1 MLLSVFF
8 SDRKE
13 SVMIFCTKPQKF
25 TWRNALTLLLLLAA
39 GSVLIWLLVPSGS
52 WFGSETDW
60 YSQHVTIADY
70 MRKNFYATGNL
81 FPDFTGLGGGTNFF
95 SLSYYGFMR
104 PDVLI
109 SYLFPQIEMEWFIQG
124 YAILEILLG
133 GGLLYYW
140 LHRKGFSDFTGF
152 ACGFFYLSANCFF
165 QAHRQIMFV
174 NYLPFLLLAF
184 LCLDRILAP
193 KDEAVY
199 HFRPHIGLI
208 FSLFF
213 CILHSFYFFPS
224 CFVACIL
231 YICHLLPDFLKNV
244 EQGARKKTKHR
255 IWWNYIVDVS
265 FAVTMN
271 LFLLLPTGLAILG
284 NKKDTGVSTSLLKIL
299 GVNPTLDSI
308 LYSPYGCGLTLF
320 CLYALFLCIR
330 EKKTRKLA
338 IAIFVLLF
346 FDIFYWILNA
356 TLYVRPKCL
365 IPFLPLILYLVAQ
378 ALEGLRL
385 GKIRHS
391 LPLALL
397 CSVPVIVQLL
407 FLLHNQ
413 QVRHLITADLV
424 LLLVCVSAGICL
436 EEKRIALPIHSW
448 WVNIFGLVLLLT
460 IPAMLYQAKGQEE
473 YYTTV
478 ADESRDYFS
487 QEDLEKYCENPQA
500 RFDVIEHPSSN
511 TNYVITGDQN
521 KSTLYSSISNSTY
534 NTLLYD
540 LLQMPISIRNR
551 VAMTADENP
560 FQEYLMGVRYIQTK
574 DDKVPAGY
582 ITLIEK
588 NGHVLAENKNVL
600 PIAYGSTALL
610 SEKDYDTL
618 SYPQTL
624 DTIANRTIV
633 PDSEDAEA
641 TLHNSQ
647 QSGNSDNEEAAFN
660 SILSFEP
667 YTSQMKEY
675 SLPADFF
682 AHKASGKSETLS
694 RDLPESL
701 PASTIL
707 LISFDV
713 EYSGERDMSITIN
726 GIRNRLS
733 GSEAPYPN
741 NNERFYYMVSSNNK
755 LDALDITFSK
765 GDYKVKNV
773 EAYTIPLSALFHPGL
788 VEFQENSTSGKEIV
802 NGSIDMT
809 EDGYFV
815 TSYTFSRGYVAYV
828 DGRQVTPV
836 QVNKAF
842 LGFPLE
848 KGAHEI
854 QIEFHAPGKSLGFAL
869 SLVAAV
875 LLIFCNIGYA
885 LKHRKW

>member
-1 MLLSVFF
+1 
-8 SDRKE
+8 
-13 SVMIFCTKPQKF
+13 MIFCNKPQKF
-25 TWRNALTLLLLLAA
+25 TWRNVLTLLLLLAA
-39 GSVLIWLLVPSGS
+39 GGFLIWLLVPSGS

-70 MRKNFYATGNL
+70 MRKNFYATGKL
-81 FPDFTGLGGGTNFF
+81 FPDFTGLGGGTDFF

-109 SYLFPQIEMEWFIQG
+109 SYLFPHIEVEWFIQG
-124 YAILEILLG
+124 YAMLEILLG

-152 ACGFFYLSANCFF
+152 ACGFFYVSANCFF

-184 LCLDRILAP
+184 LCLDRIFAP
-193 KDEAVY
+193 KEQDIY

-231 YICHLLPDFLKNV
+231 YICHLLPDYLKNV
-244 EQGARKKTKHR
+244 SVTARKRSTRK
-255 IWWNYIVDVS
+255 IWWNFILDVS
-265 FAVTMN
+265 FAVSMN

-338 IAIFVLLF
+338 IALFALLF

-397 CSVPVIVQLL
+397 CSIPVIVQLI

-424 LLLVCVSAGICL
+424 LLLICVSLGIFL
-436 EEKRIALPIHSW
+436 EEKKISVPVNTW
-448 WVNIFGLVLLLT
+448 WINLGGLVLLLA
-460 IPAMLYQAKGQEE
+460 IPSMLYLAKGREE
-473 YYTTV
+473 HYAAV

-487 QEDLEKYCENPQA
+487 DEDLEAYCENPQA
-500 RFDVIEHPSSN
+500 RFDVIEHPSNN
-511 TNYVITGDQN
+511 TNYVIEGSQN
-521 KSTLYSSISNSTY
+521 KSTLYSSISNSNY
-534 NTLLYD
+534 NDLLYN
-540 LLQMPISIRNR
+540 LLHMPISIRNR
-551 VAMTADENP
+551 VAMTADVNP
-560 FQEYLMGVRYIQTK
+560 FQEYLMGVRYIQTRAN
-574 DDKVPAGY
+574 KVPAGY
-582 ITLIEK
+582 TTLLEK
-588 NGHVLAENKNVL
+588 EGHVLAENENVL
-600 PIAYGSTALL
+600 PLAYGSTALL
-610 SEKDYDTL
+610 SESDYDQL

-633 PDSEDAEA
+633 PDQNGSAALSDGQQPSSNAGTASSEQTPPASVQTVSGDMDA
-641 TLHNSQ
+641 
-647 QSGNSDNEEAAFN
+647 FK
-660 SILSFEP
+660 P
-667 YTSQMKEY
+667 YASQMKAYTLPDDFLEY
-675 SLPADFF
+675 KTS
-682 AHKASGKSETLS
+682 KKSETVRRQLAQ
-694 RDLPESL
+694 PL

-707 LISFDV
+707 LLSFDV
-713 EYSGERDMSITIN
+713 EYSGESDMSIIIN

-741 NNERFYYMVSSNNK
+741 NNDRFYYMISSNEEV
-755 LDALDITFSK
+755 DALDITFSR
-765 GDYKVKNV
+765 GDYKLKNV
-773 EAYTIPLSALFHPGL
+773 SAYTIPLSALSHPGL
-788 VEFQENSTSGKEIV
+788 VTFQEKQTSGKELI
-802 NGSIDMT
+802 NGTIDMP
-809 EDGYFV
+809 ENGYFV
-815 TSYTFSRGYVAYV
+815 TSYTFSKGYTAYV
-828 DGRQVTPV
+828 DGKEVTPV

-842 LGFPLE
+842 LGFPLQ

-854 QIEFHAPGKSLGFAL
+854 QIEFHAPGKSLGFML

-875 LLIFCNIGYA
+875 LLIFCSLGYA
-885 LKHRKW
+885 LRHRYLYSIS

>member
-1 MLLSVFF
+1 
-8 SDRKE
+8 
-13 SVMIFCTKPQKF
+13 MIFCSKPQKF
-25 TWRNALTLLLLLAA
+25 TWRNAITLLLLLTA
-39 GSVLIWLLVPSGS
+39 GSILILLLIPSGS

-70 MRKNFYATGNL
+70 MRKNFYATGSL

-109 SYLFPQIEMEWFIQG
+109 SYLFPHVEMEWFIQG
-124 YAILEILLG
+124 YAIFEILLG

-140 LHRKGFSDFTGF
+140 LHRKGFSDFTSF

-184 LCLDRILAP
+184 LCLDRIFEHQEP
-193 KDEAVY
+193 DVY
-199 HFRPHIGLI
+199 HIRPHIGLI
-208 FSLFF
+208 LSLFF

-224 CFVACIL
+224 SFLACIL
-231 YICHLLPDFLKNV
+231 YIGHLLPDHLKTV
-244 EQGARKKTKHR
+244 PARMQKKRKCK

-265 FAVTMN
+265 FAVSMN

-284 NKKDTGVSTSLLKIL
+284 NKKDTGDSTSLLKIL

-338 IAIFVLLF
+338 IAVFTLLF

-365 IPFLPLILYLVAQ
+365 IPFLPLILYLTAQ
-378 ALEGLRL
+378 ALEGLRQK
-385 GKIRHS
+385 KIRHS

-397 CSVPVIVQLL
+397 CAIPVIVQLI
-407 FLLHNQ
+407 FFLHNQ
-413 QVRHLITADLV
+413 QVRHLVTADLM
-424 LLLVCVSAGICL
+424 LLLVCASLGVFL
-436 EEKRIALPIHSW
+436 EEKEITIPFSRW
-448 WVNIFGLVLLLT
+448 WINLGGLVLLLA
-460 IPAMLYQAKGQEE
+460 IPSMLYLTKGQEE
-473 YYTTV
+473 HYATV

-487 QEDLEKYCENPQA
+487 KEYLEACCENPQA
-500 RFDVIEHPSSN
+500 RFDVIEHPSNNS
-511 TNYVITGDQN
+511 NYVITGEQN

-540 LLQMPISIRNR
+540 ILQMPISIRNR
-551 VAMTADENP
+551 VAMTADVNP

-574 DDKVPAGY
+574 ADKVPAGY
-582 ITLIEK
+582 KTLLEK
-588 NGHVLAENKNVL
+588 DGHILAENSNVL
-600 PIAYGSTALL
+600 PIAYGSTALMTE
-610 SEKDYDTL
+610 SEYDKL

-624 DTIANRTIV
+624 DTITNRTIV
-633 PDSEDAEA
+633 PDSPD
-641 TLHNSQ
+641 NSENACDL
-647 QSGNSDNEEAAFN
+647 SAAFW
-660 SILSFEP
+660 P
-667 YTSQMKEY
+667 YASQIKEY
-675 SLPADFF
+675 SLPADFLD
-682 AHKASGKSETLS
+682 HKTSEKIETV
-694 RDLPESL
+694 RRELPETL

-707 LISFDV
+707 LLSFDV
-713 EYSGERDMSITIN
+713 KYNGEKDMSITIN

-741 NNERFYYMVSSNNK
+741 NNDTFYYMISSNEDM
-755 LDALDITFSK
+755 DALEIMFSR
-765 GDYKVKNV
+765 GEYALKNIK
-773 EAYTIPLSALFHPGL
+773 AYTLPLSQLSHPGL
-788 VEFQENSTSGKEIV
+788 VAFQEKEVSGKEIL
-802 NGSIDMT
+802 NGSINMPK
-809 EDGYFV
+809 DGYFV
-815 TSYTFSRGYVAYV
+815 TSYTFSKGYIVCV
-828 DGRQVTPV
+828 DGKEVAPV

-842 LGFPLE
+842 LGFPLQ

-854 QIEFHAPGKSLGFAL
+854 QIEFHAPGKSLGAAL
-869 SLVAAV
+869 SLVAFV
-875 LLIFCNIGYA
+875 LLIFYNTAYGLRHKIM
-885 LKHRKW
+885 R